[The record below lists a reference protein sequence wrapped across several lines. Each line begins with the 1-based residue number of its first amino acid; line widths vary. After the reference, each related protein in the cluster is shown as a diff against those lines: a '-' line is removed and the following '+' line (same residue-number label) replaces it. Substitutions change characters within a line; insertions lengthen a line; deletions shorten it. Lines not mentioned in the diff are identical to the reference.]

1 MQENPSERRKE
12 NRIGL
17 YTTIIF
23 HLVVLIFLLIY
34 SIGASIKKESS
45 FILDFTQQEKQELI
59 KQQEEL
65 KEFKDRVS
73 KELDAMIAAAP
84 TPTVRNAVVDAN
96 AIKARAEREALGRS
110 VEEALAANRRKALE
124 AEEDEVAT
132 EDNPDAGGGEE
143 EGEAHEYSG
152 PSVLSYDLEG
162 RKAVMPMP
170 IPAYKGFGGG
180 DVAVAI
186 YVNRAGRVIK
196 AQIIESASSKDKSR
210 WSWAEKAAT
219 RTRFSRSDSAP
230 DPQKGSIVYR
240 FIAQ

>member
-17 YTTIIF
+17 YSTIIF
-23 HLVVLIFLLIY
+23 HLVVLIILLVY
-34 SIGASIKKESS
+34 SIGAGVKKESS

-59 KQQEEL
+59 KQQQEL

-110 VEEALAANRRKALE
+110 VEEALAANRRAALE
-124 AEEDEVAT
+124 AEEDDVAT
-132 EDNPDAGGGEE
+132 EDNPDAAGGEE
-143 EGEAHEYSG
+143 GEVHEYSG

-162 RKAVMPMP
+162 RKAVHLP
-170 IPAYKGFGGG
+170 IPAYKGYGGG

-186 YVNRAGRVIK
+186 YVNRSGKVIK
-196 AQIIESASSKDKSR
+196 AQVIESASSKDKSL
-210 WSWAEKAAT
+210 WSWAVKAAE
-219 RTRFSRSDSAP
+219 RSRFNRSDSAP

>member
-17 YTTIIF
+17 YSTIIF
-23 HLVVLIFLLIY
+23 HLVVLIILLVY
-34 SIGASIKKESS
+34 SLGASVKKESS

-124 AEEDEVAT
+124 AEEDDVAT
-132 EDNPDAGGGEE
+132 EENPDAGGGEE
-143 EGEAHEYSG
+143 EGEAREYSG

-162 RKAVMPMP
+162 RKAVHLP

-186 YVNRAGRVIK
+186 YVNRSGRVIK
-196 AQIIESASSKDKSR
+196 AQVIESASSKDKSL
-210 WSWAEKAAT
+210 WQWAVKAAE
-219 RTRFSRSDSAP
+219 RSKFNRSDSAP

>member
-17 YTTIIF
+17 YSTIIF
-23 HLVVLIFLLIY
+23 HLVVLIALLLY
-34 SIGASIKKESS
+34 SIGASVKKESS

-124 AEEDEVAT
+124 AEEDDVAT
-132 EDNPDAGGGEE
+132 EENPDAGGAEE

-162 RKAVMPMP
+162 RKAVHLP

-186 YVNRAGRVIK
+186 YVNRSGRVIK
-196 AQIIESASSKDKSR
+196 AQVIESASSKDKSL
-210 WSWAEKAAT
+210 WQWAVKAAE
-219 RTRFSRSDSAP
+219 RSKFNRSDSAP

>member
-23 HLVVLIFLLIY
+23 HLVVLIILLVLQ
-34 SIGASIKKESS
+34 IGSQLRKESS
-45 FILDFTQQEKQELI
+45 FILDFTQQDKQELI
-59 KQQEEL
+59 KQQQEL

-110 VEEALAANRRKALE
+110 VEEALAANRRAALQ
-124 AEEDEVAT
+124 AEEDDVAT
-132 EDNPDAGGGEE
+132 EDNPDSGGDT

-162 RKAVMPMP
+162 RKAVHLP
-170 IPAYKGFGGG
+170 IPAYKGYGGG

-186 YVNRAGRVIK
+186 YVNRSGKVIK
-196 AQIIESASSKDKSR
+196 AQVIESASSKDKSL
-210 WSWAEKAAT
+210 WSWAVKAAE
-219 RTRFSRSDSAP
+219 RSRFNRSDSAP

>member
-23 HLVVLIFLLIY
+23 HLVVLIALLLY
-34 SIGASIKKESS
+34 SIGASVKKESS

-124 AEEDEVAT
+124 AEEDDVAT

-162 RKAVMPMP
+162 RKAVHLP

-186 YVNRAGRVIK
+186 YVNRSGRVIK
-196 AQIIESASSKDKSR
+196 AQVIESASSKDKSL
-210 WSWAEKAAT
+210 WQWAVKAAE
-219 RTRFSRSDSAP
+219 RSKFNRSDSAP

>member
-17 YTTIIF
+17 YSTIIF
-23 HLVVLIFLLIY
+23 HLVVLIILLVY
-34 SIGASIKKESS
+34 SIGASVQKESS

-59 KQQEEL
+59 KQQQEL

-84 TPTVRNAVVDAN
+84 TPQVRNAVVDAN

-124 AEEDEVAT
+124 AEEDDVAT
-132 EDNPDAGGGEE
+132 ETNPDAGGDT

-162 RKAVMPMP
+162 RKAVHLP
-170 IPAYKGFGGG
+170 IPAYKGYGGG

-186 YVNRAGRVIK
+186 YVNRAGKVIK
-196 AQIIESASSKDKSR
+196 AQVIESASTKDKSL
-210 WSWAEKAAT
+210 WQWAEKAAI
-219 RTRFSRSDSAP
+219 RSRFNRSDSAP

>member
-132 EDNPDAGGGEE
+132 EDNPDSGGGEE

-162 RKAVMPMP
+162 RKAVHLP

-186 YVNRAGRVIK
+186 YVNRSGRVIK
-196 AQIIESASSKDKSR
+196 AQVIESASSKDKSL
-210 WSWAEKAAT
+210 WQWAEKAAL
-219 RTRFSRSDSAP
+219 RSKFNRSDSAP

>member
-17 YTTIIF
+17 YSTIIF
-23 HLVVLIFLLIY
+23 HLVVLIILLVY
-34 SIGASIKKESS
+34 SIGASVKKESS

-59 KQQEEL
+59 KQQQEL

-110 VEEALAANRRKALE
+110 VEEALAANRRAALE
-124 AEEDEVAT
+124 AEEDDVAT

-143 EGEAHEYSG
+143 GEVHEYSG

-162 RKAVMPMP
+162 RKAVHLP
-170 IPAYKGFGGG
+170 ILAYKGYGGG

-186 YVNRAGRVIK
+186 YVNRSGKVIK
-196 AQIIESASSKDKSR
+196 AQVIESASSKDKSL
-210 WSWAEKAAT
+210 WSWAVKAAE
-219 RTRFSRSDSAP
+219 RSRFNRSDSAP

>member
-17 YTTIIF
+17 YSTIIF
-23 HLVVLIFLLIY
+23 HLVVLIILLVY
-34 SIGASIKKESS
+34 SIGASVKKESS

-59 KQQEEL
+59 KQQQEL

-124 AEEDEVAT
+124 AEEDDVAT

-162 RKAVMPMP
+162 RKAVHLP
-170 IPAYKGFGGG
+170 IPAYKGYGGG

-186 YVNRAGRVIK
+186 YVNRSGKVIK
-196 AQIIESASSKDKSR
+196 AQVIESASSKDKSL
-210 WSWAEKAAT
+210 WQWAVKAAE
-219 RTRFSRSDSAP
+219 RSKFNRSDSAP

>member
-17 YTTIIF
+17 YSTIIF
-23 HLVVLIFLLIY
+23 HLVVLIALLLY
-34 SIGASIKKESS
+34 SIGASVKKESS

-124 AEEDEVAT
+124 AEEDDVAT
-132 EDNPDAGGGEE
+132 EDNPDAGGDEE
-143 EGEAHEYSG
+143 EGEAREYSG

-162 RKAVMPMP
+162 RKAVHLP

-186 YVNRAGRVIK
+186 YVNRSGRVIK
-196 AQIIESASSKDKSR
+196 AQVIESASSKDKSL
-210 WSWAEKAAT
+210 WQWAVKAAE
-219 RTRFSRSDSAP
+219 RSKFNRSDSAP

>member
-132 EDNPDAGGGEE
+132 EDNPDSGGGEE

-162 RKAVMPMP
+162 RKAVHLP

-186 YVNRAGRVIK
+186 YVYRSGRVIK
-196 AQIIESASSKDKSR
+196 AQVIESASSKDKSL
-210 WSWAEKAAT
+210 WQWAEKAAL
-219 RTRFSRSDSAP
+219 RSKFNRSDSAP

>member
-17 YTTIIF
+17 YSTIIF
-23 HLVVLIFLLIY
+23 HLVVLIILLVY
-34 SIGASIKKESS
+34 SIGASVKKESS

-59 KQQEEL
+59 KQQQEL

-110 VEEALAANRRKALE
+110 VEEALAANRRAALE
-124 AEEDEVAT
+124 AEEDDVAT
-132 EDNPDAGGGEE
+132 EDNPDAGGDTSEGEE
-143 EGEAHEYSG
+143 HAYSG

-162 RKAVMPMP
+162 RKAVHLP
-170 IPAYKGFGGG
+170 IPAYKGYGGG

-186 YVNRAGRVIK
+186 YVNRSGKVIK
-196 AQIIESASSKDKSR
+196 AQIIESASSKDKSL
-210 WSWAEKAAT
+210 WSWAVKAAE
-219 RTRFSRSDSAP
+219 RSRFNRSDSAP

>member
-17 YTTIIF
+17 YSTIIF
-23 HLVVLIFLLIY
+23 HLVVLIILLVY
-34 SIGASIKKESS
+34 SLGASVRKESS

-124 AEEDEVAT
+124 AEEDDVAT

-162 RKAVMPMP
+162 RKAKHLP

-186 YVNRAGRVIK
+186 YVNRSGTVIK
-196 AQIIESASSKDKSR
+196 AQVIESASSKDKSL
-210 WSWAEKAAT
+210 WQWAVKAAE
-219 RTRFSRSDSAP
+219 RSRFSRSDSAP

>member
-17 YTTIIF
+17 YSTIIF
-23 HLVVLIFLLIY
+23 HLVVLIILLVY
-34 SIGASIKKESS
+34 SIGASVKKESS

-59 KQQEEL
+59 KQQQEL

-84 TPTVRNAVVDAN
+84 TPVVRNAVVDAN

-110 VEEALAANRRKALE
+110 VEEALAANRRAALQ
-124 AEEDEVAT
+124 AEDDEVAT
-132 EDNPDAGGGEE
+132 EDNPDAGGDS
-143 EGEAHEYSG
+143 EGEVHEYSG

-162 RKAVMPMP
+162 RKAVHLP

-186 YVNRAGRVIK
+186 YVNRSGKVIK
-196 AQIIESASSKDKSR
+196 AQVIESASSKDKSL
-210 WSWAEKAAT
+210 WSWAVKAAE
-219 RTRFSRSDSAP
+219 RSRFSRSDSAP

>member
-1 MQENPSERRKE
+1 MQENSSERRKE

-17 YTTIIF
+17 YSTIIF
-23 HLVVLIFLLIY
+23 HLVVLIILLVY
-34 SIGASIKKESS
+34 SIGASVQKEHS
-45 FILDFTQQEKQELI
+45 FILDFTQQEKQELL
-59 KQQEEL
+59 KQQQEL

-84 TPTVRNAVVDAN
+84 TPVVRNAVVDAN

-110 VEEALAANRRKALE
+110 VEEALAANRRAALQ

-132 EDNPDAGGGEE
+132 EDNPDAGGES
-143 EGEAHEYSG
+143 EGEVHEYSG

-162 RKAVMPMP
+162 RKAVKLP
-170 IPAYKGFGGG
+170 IPAYKGYGGG

-186 YVNRAGRVIK
+186 YVNQAGRVIK
-196 AQIIESASSKDKSR
+196 AQVIESASSKDKSL
-210 WSWAEKAAT
+210 WSWAVKAAEKS
-219 RTRFSRSDSAP
+219 RFNRSDSAP

>member
-17 YTTIIF
+17 YSTIIF
-23 HLVVLIFLLIY
+23 HLVLLIILLVY
-34 SIGASIKKESS
+34 SIGASVKKESS

-59 KQQEEL
+59 KQQQEL

-84 TPTVRNAVVDAN
+84 TPVVRNAVVDAN

-110 VEEALAANRRKALE
+110 VEEALAANRRRAALQ
-124 AEEDEVAT
+124 AEEDDVAT
-132 EDNPDAGGGEE
+132 EDNPDAGGDS
-143 EGEAHEYSG
+143 EGEVHEYSG

-162 RKAVMPMP
+162 RKAVHLP
-170 IPAYKGFGGG
+170 IPAYKGYGGG

-186 YVNRAGRVIK
+186 YVNRSGKVIK
-196 AQIIESASSKDKSR
+196 AQVIESASSKDKSL
-210 WSWAEKAAT
+210 WNWAVKAAE
-219 RTRFSRSDSAP
+219 RSRFNRSDSAP

>member
-1 MQENPSERRKE
+1 MQDDTRQRRRE
-12 NRIGL
+12 NRVGL

-23 HLVVLIFLLIY
+23 HLVVLIVLLAL
-34 SIGASIKKESS
+34 SIGASVKKESS

-84 TPTVRNAVVDAN
+84 TPVVRNIAVDAN
-96 AIKARAEREALGRS
+96 QIKARAEREALGTS
-110 VEEALAANRRKALE
+110 VEEKLEASRRRALAA
-124 AEEDEVAT
+124 
-132 EDNPDAGGGEE
+132 EE
-143 EGEAHEYSG
+143 EEMEAVSSPETSSEGEQAEGPAYSG
-152 PSVLSYDLEG
+152 PSVLSWELEG
-162 RKAVMPMP
+162 RKAVKLP

-186 YVNRAGRVIK
+186 YVNSSGRVIK
-196 AQIIESASSKDKSR
+196 AQVIESASTKDKSL
-210 WSWAEKAAT
+210 WQWAVRAAE
-219 RTRFSRSDSAP
+219 RSRFNRSDSAP

>member
-17 YTTIIF
+17 YSTIIF
-23 HLVVLIFLLIY
+23 HLVVLIILLVY
-34 SIGASIKKESS
+34 SIGASVKKESS

-59 KQQEEL
+59 KQQQEL

-110 VEEALAANRRKALE
+110 VEEALAANRRAALE
-124 AEEDEVAT
+124 AEEDDVAT

-143 EGEAHEYSG
+143 GEVHEYSG
-152 PSVLSYDLEG
+152 PSVVSWNLEG
-162 RKAVMPMP
+162 RKALMPMP
-170 IPAYKGFGGG
+170 VPSYKGYVGG
-180 DVAVAI
+180 DVLVKI
-186 YVNRAGRVIK
+186 YVNRSGRVIK
-196 AQIIESASSKDKSR
+196 AVVASSSDRSLDR
-210 WSWAEKAAT
+210 WAIRAAEKT
-219 RTRFSRSDSAP
+219 GFNRSDSAD
-230 DPQKGSIVYR
+230 DPQIGDILYR
-240 FIAQ
+240 FVAQ

>member
-17 YTTIIF
+17 YSTIIF
-23 HLVVLIFLLIY
+23 HLVVLIILLVY
-34 SIGASIKKESS
+34 SIGASVKKESS

-59 KQQEEL
+59 KQQQEL

-110 VEEALAANRRKALE
+110 VEEALAANRRAALE
-124 AEEDEVAT
+124 AEEDDVAT

-143 EGEAHEYSG
+143 GEVHEYSG
-152 PSVLSYDLEG
+152 PSVVSWNLEG
-162 RKAVMPMP
+162 RKALMPMP
-170 IPAYKGFGGG
+170 VPSYKGYVGG
-180 DVAVAI
+180 DVLVKI
-186 YVNRAGRVIK
+186 YVNRSGRVIK
-196 AQIIESASSKDKSR
+196 AVVASSSDRSLDR
-210 WSWAEKAAT
+210 WAIRAAEKT
-219 RTRFSRSDSAP
+219 KFNRSDSAD
-230 DPQKGSIVYR
+230 DPQIGDILYR
-240 FIAQ
+240 FVAQ

>member
-17 YTTIIF
+17 YSTIIF
-23 HLVVLIFLLIY
+23 HLVLLIILLVY
-34 SIGASIKKESS
+34 SIGASVKKESS

-59 KQQEEL
+59 KQQQEL

-110 VEEALAANRRKALE
+110 VEEALAANRRAALQ
-124 AEEDEVAT
+124 ADEDDVAT
-132 EDNPDAGGGEE
+132 EDNPDAGGSE

-162 RKAVMPMP
+162 RKAVHLP
-170 IPAYKGFGGG
+170 IPAYKGYGGG

-186 YVNRAGRVIK
+186 YVNRSGKVIK
-196 AQIIESASSKDKSR
+196 AQVIESASSKDKSL
-210 WSWAEKAAT
+210 WSRAVKAAE
-219 RTRFSRSDSAP
+219 RSRFNRSDSAP

>member
-17 YTTIIF
+17 YSTIIF
-23 HLVVLIFLLIY
+23 HLVVLIILLVY
-34 SIGASIKKESS
+34 SIGTSVKKESS

-59 KQQEEL
+59 KQQQEL

-110 VEEALAANRRKALE
+110 VEEALAANRRAALE
-124 AEEDEVAT
+124 AEEDDVAT

-143 EGEAHEYSG
+143 GEVHEYSG

-162 RKAVMPMP
+162 RKAVHLP
-170 IPAYKGFGGG
+170 IPAYKGYGGG

-186 YVNRAGRVIK
+186 YVNRSGKVIK
-196 AQIIESASSKDKSR
+196 AQIIESASSKDKSL
-210 WSWAEKAAT
+210 WSWAVKAAE
-219 RTRFSRSDSAP
+219 RSRFNRRDSAP

>member
-17 YTTIIF
+17 YSTIIF
-23 HLVVLIFLLIY
+23 HLVVLIILLVY
-34 SIGASIKKESS
+34 SLGASIRKESS

-124 AEEDEVAT
+124 AEEDDVAT
-132 EDNPDAGGGEE
+132 EENPDAGGGEE
-143 EGEAHEYSG
+143 EGEAREYSG

-162 RKAVMPMP
+162 RKAVHLP
-170 IPAYKGFGGG
+170 IPAYKGYGGG

-186 YVNRAGRVIK
+186 YVNRSGKVIK
-196 AQIIESASSKDKSR
+196 AQVIESASSKDKSL
-210 WSWAEKAAT
+210 WQWAVKAAE
-219 RTRFSRSDSAP
+219 RSRFNRSDSAP

>member
-1 MQENPSERRKE
+1 MQENSSERRKE

-17 YTTIIF
+17 YSTIIF
-23 HLVVLIFLLIY
+23 HLVVLIILLVY
-34 SIGASIKKESS
+34 SIGASVKKESS

-59 KQQEEL
+59 KQQQEL

-84 TPTVRNAVVDAN
+84 TPVVRNAVVDAN

-110 VEEALAANRRKALE
+110 VEEALAANRRAALQ
-124 AEEDEVAT
+124 AEEDDVAT
-132 EDNPDAGGGEE
+132 EDNPDSGGDEKGEV
-143 EGEAHEYSG
+143 HEYSG

-162 RKAVMPMP
+162 RKAVHLP
-170 IPAYKGFGGG
+170 IPAYKGYGGG

-186 YVNRAGRVIK
+186 YVNRAGKVIK
-196 AQIIESASSKDKSR
+196 AQVIESASCKDKSL
-210 WSWAEKAAT
+210 WSWAVKAAE
-219 RTRFSRSDSAP
+219 RSRFSRSDSAP